1 MSRKIKIKLANEQN
15 LEETLR
21 KNLLKGRQNTDSDVE
36 CSTYADTEPVDEHGP
51 EDVFVENVGAA
62 NASPKKVTVLPEI
75 DIHESDEV
83 SIAKIQAAIKKD
95 ITPTEV
101 INHENDSILG
111 PTIENEFRKPEVI
124 QMRIDAND
132 INKKDDIK
140 ACKNFLTGFHDS
152 VSKLK
157 ETTVIET
164 LKELS
169 PDQVAH
175 IEDLAKKI
183 LNFNQ
188 RIQKVENT
196 KEDAKTAR
204 ILINQEDN
212 KTNDVIETRTNINK
226 ENKEDIKKSCI
237 KAKNILSDK
246 SFDNTYTKYEKHY
259 GDVSTGEFLMDIP
272 KENLESVDKYENVNH
287 PEHYNN
293 YDVEAIE
300 MMERIWGP
308 EETAIFCKLNAF
320 KYRMRMGTK
329 PTSPVEEDIK
339 KEKWYIK
346 KYHEL
351 LNKLKIK

>member
-1 MSRKIKIKLANEQN
+1 MSRKIKVTLKNEET

-21 KNLLKGRQNTDSDVE
+21 KNLQKARQSETDE
-36 CSTYADTEPVDEHGP
+36 CNTYADTEPVDEHGP
-51 EDVFVENVGAA
+51 ENVFVENVGAA
-62 NASPKKVTVLPEI
+62 NACP
-75 DIHESDEV
+75 
-83 SIAKIQAAIKKD
+83 KKD
-95 ITPTEV
+95 IKLTEV
-101 INHENDSILG
+101 INHENESILG

-124 QMRIDAND
+124 QMRIDANN
-132 INKKDDIK
+132 INKRDDIK
-140 ACKNFLTGFHDS
+140 ACKKFLTGFHDS

-157 ETTVIET
+157 ENTVIET

-169 PDQVAH
+169 PDQVFH

-183 LNFNQ
+183 LKFNQ
-188 RIQKVENT
+188 RLKQVENT
-196 KEDAKTAR
+196 KEDIKAAR
-204 ILINQEDN
+204 ILMNQEDN
-212 KTNDVIETRTNINK
+212 VNTGISETRTNVNK
-226 ENKEDIKKSCI
+226 ENKDDIKKYCI
-237 KAKNILSDK
+237 KAKNILS
-246 SFDNTYTKYEKHY
+246 
-259 GDVSTGEFLMDIP
+259 
-272 KENLESVDKYENVNH
+272 DKYENVNH

>member
-51 EDVFVENVGAA
+51 EDVYVENVGAA
-62 NASPKKVTVLPEI
+62 NAYT
-75 DIHESDEV
+75 
-83 SIAKIQAAIKKD
+83 KKD
-95 ITPTEV
+95 ITLTEV
-101 INHENDSILG
+101 INHENDSI
-111 PTIENEFRKPEVI
+111 KPGVI
-124 QMRIDAND
+124 QMQ
-132 INKKDDIK
+132 
-140 ACKNFLTGFHDS
+140 
-152 VSKLK
+152 
-157 ETTVIET
+157 
-164 LKELS
+164 KELS
-169 PDQVAH
+169 PDQVSH
-175 IEDLAKKI
+175 IVDLAKKI

-272 KENLESVDKYENVNH
+272 KENLESVDEYENVNH

>member
-1 MSRKIKIKLANEQN
+1 MSRKIKVTLKNEET

-21 KNLLKGRQNTDSDVE
+21 RNLLKARLSETDE
-36 CSTYADTEPVDEHGP
+36 CNTYADTEPVDEHGP
-51 EDVFVENVGAA
+51 EDVYMENVGAA
-62 NASPKKVTVLPEI
+62 NASPKK
-75 DIHESDEV
+75 
-83 SIAKIQAAIKKD
+83 D
-95 ITPTEV
+95 ITLTEV
-101 INHENDSILG
+101 INHENDSI
-111 PTIENEFRKPEVI
+111 KPEVI
-124 QMRIDAND
+124 QMR
-132 INKKDDIK
+132 
-140 ACKNFLTGFHDS
+140 
-152 VSKLK
+152 
-157 ETTVIET
+157 
-164 LKELS
+164 KELS
-169 PDQVAH
+169 PDQVSH
-175 IEDLAKKI
+175 IVDLAKNVIK
-183 LNFNQ
+183 FNQ
-188 RIQKVENT
+188 RIEKVENT
-196 KEDAKTAR
+196 KEDAKAAR
-204 ILINQEDN
+204 ILINQEN
-212 KTNDVIETRTNINK
+212 NVNTGLTKTTETRTNINK
-226 ENKEDIKKSCI
+226 ENKEDIKRFCI

-246 SFDNTYTKYEKHY
+246 SFDNTYAKYEKHY

-329 PTSPVEEDIK
+329 PTSPIEEDIK

>member
-1 MSRKIKIKLANEQN
+1 MPRKIKINTVNEEN
-15 LEETLR
+15 LEKKIRENILR
-21 KNLLKGRQNTDSDVE
+21 ATQSDKGN
-36 CSTYADTEPVDEHGP
+36 EPVDEQGP
-51 EDVFVENVGAA
+51 ETDCAENKVYA
-62 NASPKKVTVLPEI
+62 NACPEKEIEHTVDI
-75 DIHESDEV
+75 DN
-83 SIAKIQAAIKKD
+83 K
-95 ITPTEV
+95 
-101 INHENDSILG
+101 NDSILG
-111 PTIENEFRKPEVI
+111 PTIENEFRQPEVI

-132 INKKDDIK
+132 INKKEDIK
-140 ACKNFLTGFHDS
+140 ACKNFITGFRDT

-157 ETTVIET
+157 ESTVIET

-169 PDQVAH
+169 PDQLTH
-175 IEDLAKKI
+175 IEELAKKI
-183 LNFNQ
+183 IKFNQ
-188 RIQKVENT
+188 RINQIENT
-196 KEDAKTAR
+196 KEDIKAAR
-204 ILINQEDN
+204 ILINQEDSLN
-212 KTNDVIETRTNINK
+212 KLK
-226 ENKEDIKKSCI
+226 HIKD
-237 KAKNILSDK
+237 A
-246 SFDNTYTKYEKHY
+246 
-259 GDVSTGEFLMDIP
+259 TGELFLSIP
-272 KENLESVDKYENVNH
+272 EENIDTINNYENVNH